1 MVDDGRLTVD
11 YGTYHCHIMFRFDTY
26 VQIVLDTHSTEQQSY
41 NLSCPGFVSSYGE
54 RQEATANSHF

>member
-1 MVDDGRLTVD
+1 ML
-11 YGTYHCHIMFRFDTY
+11 HFDTY

-41 NLSCPGFVSSYGE
+41 NLSCPGFVLSYGE